1 MLCQCIKVTRVCAH
15 ACVRGRLVVM
25 PFWHICMYDPHG
37 IQNPSMSKQRRRM
50 KKKYGQ
56 WKLFNEKG
64 VIEKYGLH

>member
-1 MLCQCIKVTRVCAH
+1 
-15 ACVRGRLVVM
+15 
-25 PFWHICMYDPHG
+25 MYDPHG